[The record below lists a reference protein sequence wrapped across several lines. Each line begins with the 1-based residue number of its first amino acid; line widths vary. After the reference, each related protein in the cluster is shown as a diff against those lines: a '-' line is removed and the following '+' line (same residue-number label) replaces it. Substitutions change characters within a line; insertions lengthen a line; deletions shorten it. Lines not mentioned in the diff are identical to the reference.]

1 MIARLLSRARL
12 WRDAR
17 GAVAVEFAVLA
28 PLLILFYF
36 GMCEV
41 TQAMMAQR
49 RLSHTT
55 SLIGDI
61 AAQNATITQSRVT
74 DIFTI
79 GKTVMSPF
87 SSTNLKMCLVSL
99 TSDTTAAA
107 SDGTRKGTVAWTANS
122 NASDCPKAAAS
133 VTVSDGVL
141 PKSSSVIMST
151 ASYTYASPTSMLIS
165 KSITFKRTFY
175 LRPRKSD
182 TVTWA
187 TS

>member
-1 MIARLLSRARL
+1 MSRPSLPVRLG
-12 WRDAR
+12 RDIR
-17 GAVAVEFAVLA
+17 GAVAIEFAFLA
-28 PLLILFYF
+28 PVLLILYF
-36 GMCEV
+36 GVSEV
-41 TQAMMAQR
+41 TVAMMAQR

-74 DIFTI
+74 DIFSI

-99 TSDTTAAA
+99 TSDTTTAA
-107 SDGTRKGTVAWTANS
+107 SNGTRKGTVAWTANS
-122 NASDCPKAAAS
+122 NASDCPKANAT

-151 ASYTYASPTSMLIS
+151 ASYTYSSPTSMLVS
-165 KSITFKRTFY
+165 KSFTFKRTFY

-182 TVTWA
+182 AVTWA